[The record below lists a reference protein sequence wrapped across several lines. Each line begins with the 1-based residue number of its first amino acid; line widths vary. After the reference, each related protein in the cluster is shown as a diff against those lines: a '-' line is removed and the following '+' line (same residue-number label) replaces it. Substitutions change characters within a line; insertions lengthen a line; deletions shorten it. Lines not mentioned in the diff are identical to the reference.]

1 MSGIYGL
8 LGTRLPMHP
17 QAYPN
22 ELFSHWFYRLAHA
35 NNLKAQTFADNAF
48 GRYSSF
54 WARDQDKLASPEII
68 GRLSDLTGQHP
79 EDIRALTLAA
89 YEGKIYPS
97 HNAYGQTRWILPLGI
112 YHRTWRLF
120 GLQYCPICLLEDAE
134 PYFRRHWR
142 LVLSTV
148 CDKHGVM
155 MRDRCHH
162 CGAPVTYFRNDLG
175 HRSRHVFR
183 SSACCHA
190 CGADLA
196 RAPAYDPPG
205 PDGQTLA
212 VLRSLNFSLDM
223 GWWWAGSETIHYGPL
238 FFDVLHHIATLLGS
252 GKGQKLLSEVERR
265 IGKTEV
271 LSKSRPPKGVIEHRS
286 IEDRHWLVFLALWLL
301 QEWPERFVETSH
313 AARMWQSSLLGGER
327 FPYWFERVV
336 KEDLDRTN
344 YIPNGD
350 EARSIAEYMERRG
363 QTITKKS
370 VEQFLGGPDH
380 KVATDFALRPQWHW
394 PETDEEYCLLL
405 DKLDALIRSLRPE
418 SVRQLL
424 AERDRT
430 IIQLM
435 KVSGWGAARVLRLGY
450 AEWQSVFSLGNA
462 LSWRETR
469 AQLLR
474 YIRVIRPA
482 LAGGRACQALFVGTT
497 DRDGIGVDAL
507 SHRVKMLLLS

>member
-1 MSGIYGL
+1 
-8 LGTRLPMHP
+8 
-17 QAYPN
+17 
-22 ELFSHWFYRLAHA
+22 
-35 NNLKAQTFADNAF
+35 
-48 GRYSSF
+48 
-54 WARDQDKLASPEII
+54 
-68 GRLSDLTGQHP
+68 
-79 EDIRALTLAA
+79 
-89 YEGKIYPS
+89 
-97 HNAYGQTRWILPLGI
+97 
-112 YHRTWRLF
+112 
-120 GLQYCPICLLEDAE
+120 
-134 PYFRRHWR
+134 
-142 LVLSTV
+142 
-148 CDKHGVM
+148 
-155 MRDRCHH
+155 
-162 CGAPVTYFRNDLG
+162 
-175 HRSRHVFR
+175 
-183 SSACCHA
+183 
-190 CGADLA
+190 
-196 RAPAYDPPG
+196 
-205 PDGQTLA
+205 
-212 VLRSLNFSLDM
+212 M